1 MINLLEKTR
10 QSFEFLIGKTPSMH
24 LDPQP
29 KTKALFAQSKFA
41 IVRSPELDLLTANQ
55 VRAYEERTE
64 GCH

>member
-10 QSFEFLIGKTPSMH
+10 QSFEFLIGKTPSMD

-29 KTKALFAQSKFA
+29 RTKALFAQSKFA
-41 IVRSPELDLLTANQ
+41 IVRSPELDPLTANQ
-55 VRAYEERTE
+55 VSTYEDRTG